1 MLLLSG
7 MADGTAFVH
16 VTNPE
21 EPEVIGMLPTHTFS
35 SSWRD
40 IKVYKDH
47 AFIVSEAS
55 GHGMQVRAASTA
67 KTDLLEVLHPARK
80 VTDIRCNSFV
90 IETRKTVV

>member
-1 MLLLSG
+1 MWPAFELKSAIVVWREVVFSCSGICLPPPG

-16 VTNPE
+16 ITDPVN
-21 EPEVIGMLPTHTFS
+21 PEVIGMLPTHTVS

-55 GHGMQVRAASTA
+55 GHGMQVSR
-67 KTDLLEVLHPARK
+67 
-80 VTDIRCNSFV
+80 
-90 IETRKTVV
+90 